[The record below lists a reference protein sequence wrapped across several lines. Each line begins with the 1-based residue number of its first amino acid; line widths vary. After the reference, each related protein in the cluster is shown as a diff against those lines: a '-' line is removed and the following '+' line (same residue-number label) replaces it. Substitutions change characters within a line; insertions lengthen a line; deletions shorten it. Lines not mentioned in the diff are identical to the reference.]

1 MTSLC
6 PASTASCDSVPM
18 HVLILALVL
27 LLSGCTPGTVFSAMP
42 SHDGMAELV
51 LTAIDVG
58 QGDAWLVE
66 AGAVTVLVDAG
77 TDGTAARWLRRNGHR
92 HVDLMVLTHPHL
104 DHIGG
109 AVDVLLRVRV
119 GQVWMMTYDDDGPAA
134 RRVRNTAAQRRVT
147 LSAPPVFH
155 TVTLGTMRIE
165 VLNPPPGRTF
175 RGTNS
180 EWNNES
186 IVLRVVT
193 DGGTVLLLGDT
204 EREAHGRLLRSGMDL
219 RADVIAVPHHGSSTT
234 DLGLFAAVG
243 AHTAVIS
250 AGADN
255 PYGHPHREIL
265 AELSARQTR
274 IVRTDIN
281 GTVRVVVS
289 ATPETA
295 QPRRGL
301 LRSAA

>member
-1 MTSLC
+1 M
-6 PASTASCDSVPM
+6 P
-18 HVLILALVL
+18 VLILALIL
-27 LLSGCTPGTVFSAMP
+27 LLSGCAPGAVLPAISSDTGA
-42 SHDGMAELV
+42 GMV

-58 QGDAWLVE
+58 QGDAWFVQ
-66 AGAVTVLVDAG
+66 AATVKVLVDTG
-77 TDGTAARWLRRNGHR
+77 TDGAAARWLRRNGHR
-92 HVDLMVLTHPHL
+92 HVDLLVLTHPHL

-109 AVDVLLRVRV
+109 AVDVLRRVRV
-119 GQVWMMTYDDDGPAA
+119 GQVWMMTYDDDGPVA
-134 RRVRNTAAQRRVT
+134 RRVRHTAEQRRVP
-147 LSAPPVFH
+147 LAAPPIFH
-155 TVTLGTMRIE
+155 TVTLGPMRIE
-165 VLNPPPGRTF
+165 VLNPPPGQTF
-175 RGTNS
+175 RGTDS

-186 IVLRVVT
+186 IVLRIVT
-193 DGGTVLLLGDT
+193 EDGTVLLLGDT
-204 EREAHGRLLRSGMDL
+204 EREAHGRLLRSGIDL

-234 DLGLFAAVG
+234 DLRLFDAVG

-250 AGADN
+250 VGADN

-274 IVRTDIN
+274 IVRTDMH

-289 ATPETA
+289 QAPTSA